1 MASCHNGKVS
11 VRSPLMIL
19 CLNPT
24 CSQPRNPD
32 QGKFCMACGQPLVL
46 GDRYIVRQVLHQGTK
61 GRTLL
66 GIDRGTFPESYCILK
81 QVFLTQSVQAQQFV
95 EMFQENAARL
105 KTLGDRP
112 EFPTVLG
119 LFLPEHW
126 HQITIPPT
134 LVFEKIAGESLRQRL
149 DLMGPFSEAKLREF
163 LQDILPLVQLIH
175 DHGLIHRDLN
185 PDNLLFTPAQHWA
198 IVDFTAAKVT
208 SKMASAEPGT
218 LIGSGIYT
226 APEQLRGQSYPGSDL
241 YSLGVICLELLT
253 SIHPFDLYS
262 VRENRWV
269 WRDYLTTPISNNL
282 GHLLDQMLAEAV
294 GDRPQSAQ
302 AILDQLFP
310 TARPVTPKPIP
321 RVAPEPPQI
330 ISLIEPSPVPQW
342 YCFRTFTGHHA
353 YITALQFAP
362 DSQFLAS
369 AAADQTIRLWDLDRR
384 RESRCLRGHWGII
397 SGLAFWGD
405 RLISGSWDY
414 TIRLWNW
421 QQGEQTACLQGRSTW
436 IQGLACWEKTGQLAT
451 LGADQ
456 EIVVWDLTTQKILY
470 TFTVSGAQ
478 LIRASQAK
486 NQLWLAQGN
495 GLTCYEQGQ
504 SVQTLPEHQ
513 GEILDFQVS
522 ADGQF
527 LISIATDQTLKIWP
541 LASDYTPKIL
551 RPVIPFT
558 QLAITPSQ
566 RFFAGGDRQ
575 GNLSLWQLGQEQ
587 PFVALA
593 AHSSEIKAIA
603 IAPDSQVIA
612 TAAADKTIKLW
623 RFGIQ

>member
-1 MASCHNGKVS
+1 
-11 VRSPLMIL
+11 MIL

-32 QGKFCMACGQPLVL
+32 QGRFCTACGQPLML

-95 EMFQENAARL
+95 ETFQENAARL

-119 LFLPEHW
+119 IFLPEHW

-163 LQDILPLVQLIH
+163 LQAVLPLVQIVH

-269 WRDYLTTPISNNL
+269 WRDYLTTPVSNNL

-302 AILDQLFP
+302 AILEKLLPVAQASKP
-310 TARPVTPKPIP
+310 TSPVTPDSSP
-321 RVAPEPPQI
+321 V
-330 ISLIEPSPVPQW
+330 ISLIESQPAPQW
-342 YCFRTFTGHHA
+342 SCFRTFTGHSA
-353 YITALQFAP
+353 YVTALAFAS
-362 DSQFLAS
+362 DGQFLAS

-384 RESRCLRGHWGII
+384 REVHCLRGHRGIV
-397 SGLAFWGD
+397 SGLTFGGD

-414 TIRLWNW
+414 TIRLWDW
-421 QQGEQTACLQGRSTW
+421 HRGEQTACLQGRSTW

-470 TFTVSGAQ
+470 TFTVPGAQ

-513 GEILDFQVS
+513 GGILDFQVS

-527 LISIATDQTLKIWP
+527 LISTATDQTLKIWP
-541 LASDYTPKIL
+541 LASGNPPQTL
-551 RPVIPFT
+551 R
-558 QLAITPSQ
+558 LAIPLTTLALGPNQ

-587 PFVALA
+587 PFVELA

>member
-1 MASCHNGKVS
+1 
-11 VRSPLMIL
+11 MIL

-32 QGKFCMACGQPLVL
+32 QGRFCTACGQPLML
-46 GDRYIVRQVLHQGTK
+46 GDRYVAQQVLHQGTK
-61 GRTLL
+61 GRTIL

-81 QVFLTQSVQAQQFV
+81 QIFLTQSVNAQQF
-95 EMFQENAARL
+95 MATFQDNAARL

-119 LFLPEHW
+119 IFLPEHW

-134 LVFEKIAGESLRQRL
+134 LVFEKIAGESLRQQL
-149 DLMGPFSEAKLREF
+149 DLTGPFSEAKLREF
-163 LQDILPLVQLIH
+163 LQDILPLVQIVH

-185 PDNLLFTPAQHWA
+185 PDNLLFTPGNHWA

-226 APEQLRGQSYPGSDL
+226 APEQLRGQSYPASDL

-253 SIHPFDLYS
+253 VMHPFDLYS

-269 WRDYLTTPISNNL
+269 WRDYLTTPVSQNL

-294 GDRPQSAQ
+294 GDRPKSAQ
-302 AILDQLFP
+302 AILDRLFP
-310 TARPVTPKPIP
+310 TARPATPKPIP
-321 RVAPEPPQI
+321 RVDPEPPQI
-330 ISLIEPSPVPQW
+330 ISLVESQPVPQW
-342 YCFRTFTGHHA
+342 HCFRTFTGHHA

-362 DSQFLAS
+362 DGQFFAS
-369 AAADQTIRLWDLDRR
+369 AAADQTIRLWDLERR
-384 RESRCLRGHWGII
+384 REARCLRGHRGII

-405 RLISGSWDY
+405 RLISSSWDY
-414 TIRLWNW
+414 SIRLWDW
-421 QQGEQTACLQGRSTW
+421 HQGTQTACLQEKSTW
-436 IQGLACWEKTGQLAT
+436 ILGLVFWEKTGQLAA

-456 EIVVWDLTTQKILY
+456 EIVVWDLTEQNILY
-470 TFTVSGAQ
+470 TFTAPDAH

-486 NQLWLAQGN
+486 TQLWLAQGN
-495 GLTCYEQGQ
+495 RLSAYEKGQ
-504 SVQTLPEHQ
+504 LVETLPEHQ

-522 ADGQF
+522 ADSQF
-527 LISIATDQTLKIWP
+527 LISTATDQTLKIWP
-541 LASDYTPKIL
+541 LSSGNAPKIL
-551 RPVIPFT
+551 RAVMPLT
-558 QLAITPSQ
+558 TLAIAPNQ

-587 PFVALA
+587 PFVQLA
-593 AHSSEIKAIA
+593 AHTAEIKAIA

>member
-1 MASCHNGKVS
+1 
-11 VRSPLMIL
+11 MIL

-24 CSQPRNPD
+24 CPQPRNPD
-32 QGKFCMACGQPLVL
+32 HGKFCMACGQPLLL
-46 GDRYIVRQVLHQGTK
+46 GDRYGARQVLQQGIK

-66 GIDRGTFPESYCILK
+66 GLDRGTFPESYCIIK
-81 QVFLTQSVQAQQFV
+81 QVFLTQSVQAQQFMA
-95 EMFQENAARL
+95 MFQDNAARL
-105 KTLGDRP
+105 KALGDRP

-119 LFLPEHW
+119 IFLPEHW

-134 LVFEKIAGESLRQRL
+134 LVFEKIVGESLRQRL
-149 DLMGPFSEAKLREF
+149 DLTGPFSEAKLRQF
-163 LQDILPLVQLIH
+163 LQDILPLVQIVH

-185 PDNLLFTPAQHWA
+185 PDNLLLTPAQHWA

-269 WRDYLTTPISNNL
+269 WRDYLTTPISHDL

-294 GDRPQSAQ
+294 GDRPPSAQ
-302 AILDQLFP
+302 GILDRLFP
-310 TARPVTPKPIP
+310 TAKPAAPKPRP
-321 RVAPEPPQI
+321 PVA
-330 ISLIEPSPVPQW
+330 LPSIAYGKPLPVPQW
-342 YCFRTFTGHHA
+342 HCFRTLTGHSA
-353 YITALQFAP
+353 YITALAFAP
-362 DSQFLAS
+362 DSQLLAS
-369 AAADQTIRLWDLDRR
+369 AAADQTIRLWDLERR
-384 RESRCLRGHWGII
+384 REAHCLRGHRGII

-405 RLISGSWDY
+405 RLISSSWDY
-414 TIRLWNW
+414 TIRLWDW
-421 QQGEQTACLQGRSTW
+421 HQGTQTACLQGKSTW
-436 IQGLACWEKTGQLAT
+436 LQGLAFWEKTGQLAT

-456 EIVVWDLTTQKILY
+456 EIAVWNLTEQNILY
-470 TFTVSGAQ
+470 TFTAPGVQ

-486 NQLWLAQGN
+486 NHLWLAQGN
-495 GLTCYEQGQ
+495 RLSAYEKGQ
-504 SVQTLPEHQ
+504 LVETLPEHQ
-513 GEILDFQVS
+513 GDILDFQVS

-527 LISIATDQTLKIWP
+527 LISTATDQTLRIWP
-541 LASDYTPKIL
+541 LASSNAPKI
-551 RPVIPFT
+551 RRAVIPLT
-558 QLAITPSQ
+558 TLAIAPNQ

-575 GNLSLWQLGQEQ
+575 GNLSLWQLAQEQ
-587 PFVALA
+587 PFVTLA

-603 IAPDSQVIA
+603 IAPNSQIIA
-612 TAAADKTIKLW
+612 TAATDKTIKLW